1 LLPDGTPDKERV
13 MDEKTT
19 SPPKNLRVF
28 ALAAFLNDLGSDII
42 YPIWP
47 LFVTTVLNANMAA
60 LGFIDGLGEAIVS
73 LSSAASGYFSDKF
86 RRRKIFIWIGYL
98 CGSVSRIGYS
108 ISAVWTHLIPFKMLD
123 RVGKIRSAPRDAM
136 VADLSTDKTR
146 GRNFGLLRT
155 MDNMGAVAGILIA
168 ILFVNLIG
176 LRLLFA
182 LAAIPS
188 LLGAILIFTSIKE
201 PRDAGRKI
209 FKGMAFRDLD
219 KNLRLYIGLN
229 AVFALGAFS
238 YSFLLIFAKQAG
250 FRAGTLPILYLV
262 FTVAAMLFS
271 LPFGRLSDRIGRKRV
286 LFIAYGFWALVCAG
300 FVLGSNR
307 LPILVGMFVFYGL
320 HKAALEPVQ
329 RTLVTELCPPVYRA
343 SALGAFQMM
352 IGLCA
357 LPASFAA
364 GLLWENFGVA
374 VPFAVSLVLT
384 GISGVGLLF
393 VREKRSATGT

>member
-1 LLPDGTPDKERV
+1 MALPDKERV
-13 MDEKTT
+13 MDVKTT
-19 SPPKNLRVF
+19 SPKKNLRVF
-28 ALAAFLNDLGSDII
+28 ALASFLNDLGSDII
-42 YPIWP
+42 YPVWP

-73 LSSAASGYFSDKF
+73 LSSAASGYFSDKL

-98 CGSVSRIGYS
+98 CGSVSRIGYAV
-108 ISAVWTHLIPFKMLD
+108 SAVWTHLIPFKMLD

-155 MDNMGAVAGILIA
+155 MDNLGGVAGILIA
-168 ILFVNLIG
+168 IFLVNIVG
-176 LRLLFA
+176 LRVLFA

-188 LLGAILIFTSIKE
+188 FLGAILIFTSIKE
-201 PRDAGRKI
+201 HREDGRKI
-209 FKGMAFRDLD
+209 FKGMALRDLD

-250 FRAGTLPILYLV
+250 FKAGTLPILYLV
-262 FTVAAMLFS
+262 FTAAAMLFS

-286 LFIAYGFWALVCAG
+286 LYIAYGFWAAVCAG
-300 FVLGSNR
+300 FVFGSKS
-307 LPILVGMFVFYGL
+307 LPILIGMFVFYGL

-329 RTLVTELCPPVYRA
+329 RTLVTEICPPEFRA
-343 SALGAFQMM
+343 SALGAFQMIM
-352 IGLCA
+352 GLCA
-357 LPASFAA
+357 LPASLMA
-364 GLLWENFGVA
+364 GLLWENFGVV

-393 VREKRSATGT
+393 VKEKRPAAGP